1 LKSLQR
7 NAIIVRLVSVDLTER
22 YEWRGRQIAWGR
34 AGDGPAVVFCH
45 GTPWSSVLWQ
55 QIADALTDRYTVY
68 LWDMPGYGRSSKR
81 PDHPVDFGSQ
91 ADAFNALVRHWGI
104 ARPHVI
110 AHDFG
115 GAVSLRAHLVCGADY
130 ASLMLVDVVAIPPSG
145 SPFFKFVQDNPGLL
159 DQLPGYVHRAI
170 VRAYISNA
178 SQVGLRDN
186 ELDELVTPWT
196 GGEGQTAFYRQI
208 IDYDER
214 YLRENEERLAKLAVP
229 VHIVWGEQDAW
240 IPVERAD
247 RLHALIPHSTLRTV
261 PGSNHLIQFDAPAR
275 LMYEV
280 TSWLDRVAGT

>member
-1 LKSLQR
+1 
-7 NAIIVRLVSVDLTER
+7 VELTER
-22 YEWRGRQIAWGR
+22 YEWQGRQIAWGR
-34 AGDGPAVVFCH
+34 AGNGPAVVFCH
-45 GTPWSSVLWQ
+45 GTPWSSVLWRPFV
-55 QIADALTDRYTVY
+55 DALADRYTVY
-68 LWDMPGYGRSSKR
+68 LWDMPGYGRSSKQ
-81 PDHPVDFGSQ
+81 PNHPVDFGVQ
-91 ADAFNALVRHWGI
+91 ADALHALLRHWGL

-159 DQLPGYVHRAI
+159 EQLPGYVHRAI

-178 SQVGLRDN
+178 SNVALRDDDL
-186 ELDELVTPWT
+186 EALVKPWT
-196 GGEGQTAFYRQI
+196 GIEGQTAFYRQI

-214 YLRENEERLAKLAVP
+214 YLRDNEASLAKLAVP
-229 VHIVWGEQDAW
+229 VHIVWGEKDAW
-240 IPVERAD
+240 IPAERAD

-261 PGSNHLIQFDAPAR
+261 PDSNHLIHYDAPAQ

-280 TSWLDRVAGT
+280 TSWLDRVSGS